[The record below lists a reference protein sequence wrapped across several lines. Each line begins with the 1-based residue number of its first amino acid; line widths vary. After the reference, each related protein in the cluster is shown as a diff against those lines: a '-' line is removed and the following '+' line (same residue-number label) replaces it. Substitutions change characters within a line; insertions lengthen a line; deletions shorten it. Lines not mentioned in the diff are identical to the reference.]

1 METGENKL
9 IEGMLQGNPGSRE
22 GFLRLYG
29 LEVYWLAYSRL
40 WNVEEARDVL
50 QEAIYHFTEEVRNGR
65 FRADNGSI
73 RAFLRTTAGN
83 LCIDRIRRRERF
95 RSRKDEI
102 RDLEI
107 SRRTLKS
114 PDEVA
119 DEIRIEEAIQAGSVE
134 LTELQR
140 AVFALHYLDG
150 VSVREIAERLGLS
163 ENNVRNHLWRAR
175 QRMQIILAPLVE
187 KWR

>member
-83 LCIDRIRRRERF
+83 LCIDRIRKQEQF
-95 RSRKDEI
+95 RWRKHEI
-102 RDLEI
+102 RDLEVL
-107 SRRTLKS
+107 RRNAKN
-114 PDEVA
+114 PGEVA
-119 DEIRIEEAIQAGSVE
+119 VENDIQEAIRGDLPQ
-134 LTELQR
+134 LTEIQH

-175 QRMQIILAPLVE
+175 QRMRVILAPLVE